1 MLYDIDNTIYTSGTF
16 NVEDVEKLVSKHSKL
31 LEKKERKQKYVL
43 AILNGVAGAVVGDDN

>member
-1 MLYDIDNTIYTSGTF
+1 MLYDLNNTIYTSGTF
-16 NVEDVEKLVSKHSKL
+16 NVEDVEKLVHKHEKL